1 MGKGDRAEM
10 RLNRNTVGAFAAT
23 ATLLVGGGAAFASS
37 SGKDEQGR
45 APCEA
50 RLERIAEQRGISV
63 ERLTAQVKARLLAR
77 IDAAEKAGR
86 ISSERA
92 AKLRE
97 RVAAASICGARHH
110 AVARIA
116 ARGMLRAA
124 AAFLELDRREL
135 RSQLPGT
142 SLAALAG
149 KQGKSV
155 SAIEAAMVAP
165 AKVRLA
171 RAVANGRI
179 TQARADAAAARLEQ
193 AAEQLAAHVFPKR

>member
-1 MGKGDRAEM
+1 M
-10 RLNRNTVGAFAAT
+10 RLNRHTVGAFAAT
-23 ATLLVGGGAAFASS
+23 ATLLVGCGAALASS
-37 SGKDEQGR
+37 GSKDERGAR
-45 APCEA
+45 CET
-50 RLERIAEQRGISV
+50 RLARIAERRGISV
-63 ERLTAQVKARLLAR
+63 EQLTADVKARHLAR

-142 SLAALAG
+142 SLAALAE

-155 SAIEAAMVAP
+155 SALEAAMVAP
-165 AKVRLA
+165 AKARLA
-171 RAVANGRI
+171 KAVANGRI
-179 TQARADAAAARLEQ
+179 TQARADAALARVEQ
-193 AAEQLAAHVFPKR
+193 AAERLAVHVFPKR

>member
-1 MGKGDRAEM
+1 M
-10 RLNRNTVGAFAAT
+10 RLNRYTVGAFAAT
-23 ATLLVGGGAAFASS
+23 ATLLVGGGAALASAGS
-37 SGKDEQGR
+37 KDERGAR
-45 APCEA
+45 CEA
-50 RLERIAEQRGISV
+50 RLARIAEQRGISV
-63 ERLTAQVKARLLAR
+63 EQLTAEVEARLLGR
-77 IDAAEKAGR
+77 IDAAENAGR

-124 AAFLELDRREL
+124 AAFLALDRQEL

-142 SLAALAG
+142 SLAALAE

-155 SAIEAAMVAP
+155 SALEAAMVAP
-165 AKVRLA
+165 AKARLA
-171 RAVANGRI
+171 RAVANGRV
-179 TQARADAAAARLEQ
+179 TQARADAALARIEQ
-193 AAEQLAAHVFPKR
+193 AAGRLAAHVFPKR